1 MPLQGI
7 YSDAL
12 SALAYSMLKMLLYK
26 NEYFQATIA
35 TLSTRYSGNNH
46 QRRTHAHT

>member
-12 SALAYSMLKMLLYK
+12 SALAYKFDVK
-26 NEYFQATIA
+26 NVAKKEYFQATIA